1 VFNDLKKF
9 FMTIPDVDEGY
20 IAIIQVSGFKTKEEA
35 NDYLMQYYKAI
46 DGEIL
51 DERTTVH

>member
-1 VFNDLKKF
+1 
-9 FMTIPDVDEGY
+9 MTIPDVDEGY